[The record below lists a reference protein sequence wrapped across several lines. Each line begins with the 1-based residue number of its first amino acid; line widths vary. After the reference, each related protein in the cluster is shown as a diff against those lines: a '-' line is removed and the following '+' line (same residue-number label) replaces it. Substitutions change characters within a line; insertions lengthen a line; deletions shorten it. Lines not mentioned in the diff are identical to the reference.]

1 MRCDRKMSAMIFSDA
16 QKLESAASLVWNR
29 RSSDKGERGGAP
41 VRVSQPNL
49 LLASTTRLRLLRAV
63 VSRSAARITPGC
75 KALASAAP

>member
-41 VRVSQPNL
+41 VRVSPL
-49 LLASTTRLRLLRAV
+49 PRRYTT
-63 VSRSAARITPGC
+63 S
-75 KALASAAP
+75 